1 MTDLQGKTIVLTGA
15 ASGLGRAWAEGF
27 LAAGATVIA
36 ADIDAARLEAVA
48 EKGARPLRVDVSDR
62 SGVQGMIEY
71 AFSETGRLDVLFNNA
86 GVGFRTRIE
95 DLTGDEFER
104 TVAIHLFGT
113 VHGMRFAIPL
123 MRKQGHGRIVNT
135 ISRAAESGSAANSA
149 YAAAKAAIWAA
160 TRSAVAEVA
169 DADILINM
177 LIPGPTNTGI
187 WGRDMPGLQP
197 PEASFP
203 TARMLATLPA
213 GGPSGKVFWNEK
225 EYPLFHPENSL
236 EARMPR

>member
-1 MTDLQGKTIVLTGA
+1 MTDLQGKTIVITGA

-36 ADIDAARLEAVA
+36 ADIDAARLEDMGQ
-48 EKGARPLRVDVSDR
+48 KGARPLRVDVSDR
-62 SGVQGMIEY
+62 SGVQSMIEY

-86 GVGFRTRIE
+86 GVGSRTRIE
-95 DLTGDEFER
+95 DLVDDEFER
-104 TVAIHLFGT
+104 IAAIHLFGT

-123 MRKQGHGRIVNT
+123 MRTQGHGRIVNT
-135 ISRAAESGSAANSA
+135 ISRAAESGGPNNSA
-149 YAAAKAAIWAA
+149 YAASKAAIWAA
-160 TRSAVAEVA
+160 TRSAAAEVR

-177 LIPGPTNTGI
+177 LIPGPTNTAI

-203 TARMLATLPA
+203 TARMLATFPA

-225 EYPLFHPENSL
+225 EYALFHPENSL